1 MARYRRMPNRS
12 SKRPDEGLDVV
23 QNAKR
28 VFDEA
33 LRRSEDGVEVTISR
47 STISLV
53 MSEMGRKGGRIGG
66 KRRLVTMT
74 PERRSEIGKLA
85 AEKRWGKK
93 KKAKK

>member
-1 MARYRRMPNRS
+1 MPKRS
-12 SKRPDEGLDVV
+12 STKPDKGLDVV

-33 LRRSEDGVEVTISR
+33 LRRSGEGVELSISK

-53 MSEMGRKGGRIGG
+53 MAEMGRKGGRIGG
-66 KRRLVTMT
+66 KRRLITMT
-74 PERRSEIGKLA
+74 AQRRSEVGKLA

-93 KKAKK
+93 IKAKK

>member
-1 MARYRRMPNRS
+1 MPKRI
-12 SKRPDEGLDVV
+12 SKTPSRPDKGLDVV

-33 LRRSEDGVEVTISR
+33 TQRSQPDFELTVSR
-47 STISLV
+47 STISFV
-53 MSEMGRKGGRIGG
+53 MAEMGRKGGRIGG

-74 PERRSEIGKLA
+74 PERRSEVGKLA
-85 AEKRWGKK
+85 ALARWGSK

>member
-1 MARYRRMPNRS
+1 MPNRS